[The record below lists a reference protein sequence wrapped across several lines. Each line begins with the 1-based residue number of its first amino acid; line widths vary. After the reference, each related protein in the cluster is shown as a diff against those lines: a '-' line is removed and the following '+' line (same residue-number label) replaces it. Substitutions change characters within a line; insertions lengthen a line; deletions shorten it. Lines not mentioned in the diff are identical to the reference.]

1 MSAEWHVDQTAKFV
15 RLKFGKYV
23 ARKIRNSDGQLAGSR
38 NVAVTQ
44 KLGLE
49 AATKTLQSVADEL
62 NRCGCRPRTAAEFKE
77 LMERIF
83 NTEKLEQPNLL

>member
-15 RLKFGKYV
+15 RLKFGKHV
-23 ARKIRNSDGQLAGSR
+23 ARKIRKSDGQQA
-38 NVAVTQ
+38 ATQ

-49 AATKTLQSVADEL
+49 SATRTLQSVADEL

-77 LMERIF
+77 LMEKTF
-83 NTEKLEQPNLL
+83 NAEKLEQPNLL